1 MPTLWDLNEG
11 MDKGLAH
18 SEHSITG
25 SQDESG
31 LKLMS
36 DFRDMIEMLSTAAEL
51 VCAVDTPDLS
61 SETDPWAI
69 LHIVTLVLLLEY
81 KRDHATSCLKCC
93 ESDLKSS
100 P

>member
-1 MPTLWDLNEG
+1 MPTLWDLNEI

-31 LKLMS
+31 WKLIS
-36 DFRDMIEMLSTAAEL
+36 DFRDVTEMLSTGAEL
-51 VCAVDTPDLS
+51 VCAVDTPDHC

-69 LHIVTLVLLLEY
+69 LHIVTPVLPPEY
-81 KRDHATSCLKCC
+81 KLDQATFLLKM
-93 ESDLKSS
+93 L
-100 P
+100 